1 MSKQSGCVNRECCVL
16 QILCRKEHQ
25 NLNTAC
31 LCQGRGKNER
41 WILCFDLSDWDNGNS
56 FKSDKEW
63 EEWTWLRKKATLF
76 LVSFNCCTEVSH
88 HVPRRLLRK
97 VLKFEIQKDDGVCN
111 IPAVILH
118 VKHKKLCVSAHNKTV
133 KKWMK
138 RNRIKD
144 HRRNGNLHSGKK
156 RNTKRKNQIVVKQ

>member
-1 MSKQSGCVNRECCVL
+1 MMVTHSRVTKNGKSGHGFEREEEL
-16 QILCRKEHQ
+16 QQLK
-25 NLNTAC
+25 
-31 LCQGRGKNER
+31 GM
-41 WILCFDLSDWDNGNS
+41 DLKLVTLFAAFAFVVVQTS
-56 FKSDKEW
+56 E
-63 EEWTWLRKKATLF
+63 ATLF

-118 VKHKKLCVSAHNKTV
+118 VKHKKLCVSSHNKTV

-138 RNRIKD
+138 RSRIKN

-156 RNTKRKNQIVVKQ
+156 KNTKRKNQIVVKQ